1 MARGTLAEM
10 PTSQIELS
18 VRCDGLAD
26 KDVLSKSDP
35 VCVMYVQ
42 PAGAEEGDWIEA
54 GRTEQARDTL
64 SPEWEKR
71 FHVDFR
77 FEERQSLKFDVYDW
91 DRETQSLEDQDFL
104 GRCETTLAQVVAAKC
119 FATQLEGGRGRG
131 PRSSAKGTI
140 SITAE
145 ELEENR
151 EIVTLQFAAED
162 LDKEDFFGLSDPY
175 YVVSKEASDG
185 HFVVVKKG
193 EVVMCNLNPT
203 WKEFAIPTR
212 DLCNNNHDRPLKIE
226 VFDWD
231 DGGKDDFIGG
241 FTASLATLLDAPSSK
256 SFPLVSEKKR
266 RKKKHYVDSGQLKVI
281 KTAVAK
287 EDSFMDY
294 IQGGMS
300 INFSVAIDFTLS
312 NGDPHSPT
320 SLHFMAPGGQDNQY
334 VTAIKAVGGI
344 IEDYDTDK
352 MFPALGFGAIVPPE
366 NLASHYFFLN
376 MHPDDPY
383 CKGVSGLLEAY
394 QTSLESVQ
402 LYGPTNFAPVIRHVT
417 RFAKAYADGS
427 QYFVLMIVTDGEI
440 TDMETTI
447 YAIIEASRL
456 PMSIII
462 IGVGDEDFEA
472 MKTLDGDEGRLR
484 SGRIKACRDIVQFVE
499 LRKFLSRSGMW
510 DKGLLAREVLAEVP
524 KQLTDWAKMQGI
536 RPTVPK

>member
-1 MARGTLAEM
+1 MAARTEM

-18 VRCDGLAD
+18 IKCDGLAD

-35 VCVMYVQ
+35 VCVLYVQ
-42 PAGAEEGDWIEA
+42 PGGAEEGSWIEA
-54 GRTEQARDTL
+54 GRTERASDTL
-64 SPEWEKR
+64 NPEWEKR
-71 FHVDFR
+71 FHIDFR
-77 FEERQSLKFDVYDW
+77 FEERQSLRFDVYDW
-91 DRETQSLEDQDFL
+91 DRETQSLADQDFL
-104 GRCETTLAQVVAAKC
+104 GRCEMTLAQIVAAKC
-119 FATQLEGGRGRG
+119 FATQLEGKRG
-131 PRSSAKGTI
+131 PRSSAKGAIT
-140 SITAE
+140 ITAE
-145 ELEENR
+145 ELEANR

-175 YVVSKEASDG
+175 YVISKEARDG

-193 EVVMCNLNPT
+193 EVVMCDLNPT
-203 WKEFAIPTR
+203 WKEFVIPVR

-231 DGGKDDFIGG
+231 ERGKDDFIGG
-241 FTASLATLLDAPSSK
+241 FMTSLASLLDASGK
-256 SFPLVSEKKR
+256 IFPLISEKKR
-266 RKKKHYVDSGQLKVI
+266 RKKKHYADSGKLKVTQ
-281 KTAVAK
+281 TAVAK

-320 SLHFMAPGGQDNQY
+320 SLHFMAPGQDNQY

-352 MFPALGFGAIVPPE
+352 MFPALGFGARVPPD
-366 NLASHYFFLN
+366 NLASHEFFLN

-383 CKGVSGLLEAY
+383 CRGVSGLLEAY

-417 RFAKAYADGS
+417 KFAKAYANGS
-427 QYFVLMIVTDGEI
+427 QYFILMIVTDGEI

-472 MKTLDGDEGRLR
+472 MKTLDGDKGRLR
-484 SGRIKACRDIVQFVE
+484 AGRIKACRDIVQFVE
-499 LRKFLSRSGMW
+499 LRRFVSRCGMW

-524 KQLTDWAKMQGI
+524 KQLTDWAKVQGI
-536 RPTVPK
+536 RPTVTHPK